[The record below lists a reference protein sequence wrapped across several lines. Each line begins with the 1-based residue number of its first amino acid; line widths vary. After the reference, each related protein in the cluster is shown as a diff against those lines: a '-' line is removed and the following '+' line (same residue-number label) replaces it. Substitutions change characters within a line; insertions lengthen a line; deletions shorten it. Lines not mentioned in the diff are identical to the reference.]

1 MLPFFHLLVQR
12 LTAHSAQWV
21 SFSEE
26 NLPVDILTNLK
37 QRNIYTNLAEI
48 TDPQQPRQNYS
59 KSAFA
64 PFVHIYDLQL
74 SSISSIGK
82 AGAAPP
88 ERFRFQ
94 PQKKRFRLRNT
105 RVAGVTQF

>member
-12 LTAHSAQWV
+12 LTAQSAQWV

-48 TDPQQPRQNYS
+48 TDPNSQD
-59 KSAFA
+59 KITAK
-64 PFVHIYDLQL
+64 VHLLLLFIF
-74 SSISSIGK
+74 IIC
-82 AGAAPP
+82 
-88 ERFRFQ
+88 
-94 PQKKRFRLRNT
+94 N
-105 RVAGVTQF
+105 